1 MNIKIIPA
9 IDIIGG
15 KCVRLSQGD
24 YGRSKVYGNNP
35 LDIAR
40 RFEDQGSDLLHLV
53 DLDGAKSAAPVNLDV
68 LESIASRTSLKVEFG
83 GGIKGTEAV
92 SSAFSAGAFRLICG
106 STACSQPELFI
117 SWLQTYGGDRLV
129 LGADIRDGLVAV
141 KGWKEKSTATVQ
153 ELLGKFIPEGLRTAI
168 VTDISR
174 DGMLGGPAVGLYRSL
189 MDEFPDIEFIASGGV
204 GSDADIE
211 ALDAAGV
218 PAVVIGKAIYE
229 GRITYLSV

>member
-9 IDIIGG
+9 IDVVNG

-24 YGRSKVYGNNP
+24 YARSKVYSDSP
-35 LDIAR
+35 LDVAK
-40 RFEDQGSDLLHLV
+40 RFEDSGADMLHLV
-53 DLDGAKSAAPVNLDV
+53 DLDGAKSDAPVNLKV

-83 GGIKGTEAV
+83 GGIKSSEAV

-106 STACSQPELFI
+106 SVACSRPELFI
-117 SWLQTYGGDRLV
+117 SWLGKYGGDRLV

-141 KGWKEKSTATVQ
+141 KGWKEKSGATVQ
-153 ELLGKFIPEGLRTAI
+153 DLLEKFIPEGLRTTI

-174 DGMLGGPAVGLYRSL
+174 DGMLGGPAVGLYRTL
-189 MDEFPDIEFIASGGV
+189 LGEFPDVEVIASGGV
-204 GSDADIE
+204 GSMADIE

-218 PAVVIGKAIYE
+218 PAVVVGKAIYE
-229 GRITYLSV
+229 GKITLLPC